1 MDKVSKRDIEALV
14 ELFDRSDWREL
25 HVVGE
30 GIDLF
35 VSKDPNARRPEA
47 GQGRGPSPSVSH
59 APPAASAP
67 VSAPA
72 AIPVVTSKPAPAV
85 PANWIAVRAP
95 CLGTFYRT
103 PKPGAPPFVSVDQR
117 VTPDMEICLIEVMK
131 LFTTVRA
138 GVTGIVRQVLVADAE
153 LVEFQQPLFYIEADA

>member
-1 MDKVSKRDIEALV
+1 MNKVSERDVEALI

-35 VSKDPNARRPEA
+35 VSKDPKARRPEA
-47 GQGRGPSPSVSH
+47 RLARGISPARVDS
-59 APPAASAP
+59 APPANVP
-67 VSAPA
+67 VAVPA
-72 AIPVVTSKPAPAV
+72 ATPLGAPQPKADV
-85 PANWIAVRAP
+85 PANWVAVRAP

-103 PKPGAPPFVSVDQR
+103 PKPGAPPLVSLDQR
-117 VTPDMEICLIEVMK
+117 VAPDTEMCLIEVMK

-138 GVTGIVRQVLVADAE
+138 GVTGTVRQVLVADAE
-153 LVEFQQPLFYIEADA
+153 LVEFQQPLFYIEPDA

>member
-1 MDKVSKRDIEALV
+1 MIKVSQQDIEALL
-14 ELFDRSDWREL
+14 EIFDRSDWREL

-35 VSKDPNARRPEA
+35 VSKDPNARRPAA
-47 GQGRGPSPSVSH
+47 GLSNGTALPMVESSLP
-59 APPAASAP
+59 AP
-67 VSAPA
+67 SAPA
-72 AIPVVTSKPAPAV
+72 PVASTRRPTEPKADV

-103 PKPGAPPFVSVDQR
+103 PKPGAPPFVSAGQR
-117 VTPDMEICLIEVMK
+117 VAPDTEICLIEVMK

-138 GVTGIVRQVLVADAE
+138 GVVGTVKQVLVADAE
-153 LVEFQQPLFYIEADA
+153 LVEFEQLLFYVEPDA